1 MSLFCYCRRSLQL
14 TSYNLKCDKEP
25 LNSRLG
31 PPDYHPQTLNC
42 PEETL
47 NRDYVQSDYRETVDG
62 LRQSENAT
70 EQSMSLGL
78 KNGRLGKYMEYSLKV
93 HNWLRL
99 GSFLIKGHVGK
110 SLEVFLTRVDSLR
123 QNVPSVT
130 DLGLA
135 PRQIKKVGILVG
147 GALDYES
154 FRDVDMVIEADIEEL
169 VYIPPLR
176 QLLLLLL
183 LVLILQEQ
191 LGAGLV
197 QMLSQFHTRRRRSG
211 IGVLKKK
218 AKNASGKYTRS
229 LKKRGKRRIDYRV
242 PSVSIE
248 DARDAKEENY
258 SNGQAD
264 AWSNLASA
272 YMRKGRLTEATL
284 CRTLLVG
291 IEVRLTG
298 CSVKGSA
305 LIEIFHGHHPLCN
318 ELEVVD
324 TPIMGFAKDEHPVL
338 KKCE

>member
-135 PRQIKKVGILVG
+135 PRQIKK
-147 GALDYES
+147 
-154 FRDVDMVIEADIEEL
+154 ADIEEL

-248 DARDAKEENY
+248 DARDAKEE
-258 SNGQAD
+258 
-264 AWSNLASA
+264 SA
-272 YMRKGRLTEATL
+272 VYEPRQRLGSQKLTVAT
-284 CRTLLVG
+284 
-291 IEVRLTG
+291 I
-298 CSVKGSA
+298 S
-305 LIEIFHGHHPLCN
+305 
-318 ELEVVD
+318 
-324 TPIMGFAKDEHPVL
+324 
-338 KKCE
+338 